1 MKQKT
6 CLYTAIIIVIS
17 VIIYLII
24 QIFIPDG
31 TTITTLNT
39 DNHKSEIETAKE
51 SVKYIPSRSSSPE
64 KEVKTENNENIDI
77 NTAANDNVLKNND
90 QSGTDNVLQ
99 QIPTKQAETSTNE
112 TAVSSTTKIKNS
124 KEYFVQKTPTKEKAL
139 QQSTNQT
146 TGQLSKNSAVTSSN
160 LSQDIA
166 FSKNKIPRIIKR
178 VKKAKSQEQITHEL
192 EVNIAKYFWENVS
205 FPNGYVTEFNFC
217 LDDGNVADITVK
229 STPQNEYF
237 NRKDVTTYRLYSD
250 RKKAELGNNKVFSA
264 KIYPF
269 VCYKRTLRDYRTN
282 RFKAVYA
289 HNTPDGEFLI
299 DLYNFIKNSGTNH
312 YNKCSGSDYKVVN
325 GIYKGNKLR
334 VTVHDAVK

>member
-31 TTITTLNT
+31 TTITPQNT
-39 DNHKSEIETAKE
+39 DKQESEIETAKE
-51 SVKYIPSRSSSPE
+51 FVKYIPSSSSSPE

-77 NTAANDNVLKNND
+77 NTVANDNVLKNND
-90 QSGTDNVLQ
+90 HSGTDNVLQ

-160 LSQDIA
+160 LSPDIA

-192 EVNIAKYFWENVS
+192 EVNIAKYFWENVR
-205 FPNGYVTEFNFC
+205 FPDGYVIEFNFK
-217 LDDGNVADITVK
+217 LDNDGNVAAIGVK
-229 STPQNEYF
+229 STPQNEYL
-237 NRKDVTTYRLYSD
+237 NRKEVTTYRSYGDSK
-250 RKKAELGNNKVFSA
+250 RAELGNNKVFSA
-264 KIYPF
+264 RIST
-269 VCYKRTLRDYRTN
+269 VCPKFTLSDYRTN

-299 DLYNFIKNSGTNH
+299 YLYNFIKNSGTNH
-312 YNKCSGSDYKVVN
+312 YSNFSGSKYKLVRGVYRN
-325 GIYKGNKLR
+325 NRLLITVDNK
-334 VTVHDAVK
+334 